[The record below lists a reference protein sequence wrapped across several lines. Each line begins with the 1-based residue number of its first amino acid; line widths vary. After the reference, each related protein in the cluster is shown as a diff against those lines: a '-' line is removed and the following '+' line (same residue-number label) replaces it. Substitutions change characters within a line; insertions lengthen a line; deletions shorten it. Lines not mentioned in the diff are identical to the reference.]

1 MPLLLLEKWHCW
13 DCLALL
19 RMLAARLVRLAMGLV
34 DLDYEEVGEL
44 PELGGIGDAE
54 RLDTVLVDYFV

>member
-1 MPLLLLEKWHCW
+1 
-13 DCLALL
+13 
-19 RMLAARLVRLAMGLV
+19 MLAARLVRLAMGLV

>member
-1 MPLLLLEKWHCW
+1 M
-13 DCLALL
+13 
-19 RMLAARLVRLAMGLV
+19 LV

-54 RLDTVLVDYFV
+54 RLDTVQFQKGSINTSVDSKSVVRLM